1 VLSRSECALHGNR
14 LLDTDWRGQTLSGR
28 PRFDFDKKIPVSAVE
43 GSTFLLITEVSIYNF
58 SVQTPINTAFP
69 SDA

>member
-1 VLSRSECALHGNR
+1 VG
-14 LLDTDWRGQTLSGR
+14 
-28 PRFDFDKKIPVSAVE
+28 